1 MFDLTKSLF
10 SMTVFS
16 AVMAVILI
24 GFLLTQRKP
33 RIDGLAEMAAADAL
47 ATVAALFGNHAAA
60 HRSPEAGFVPIFA
73 FVVCVLRSCRAMR
86 RLQRR
91 PSCRALEA
99 TALGL
104 SAVGAYVFLVVQNNL
119 AHALVLN
126 AAIHVVVCTVTAR
139 DLLTERRLGL
149 RSGCRILGVMFAL
162 FAALQVVRVVARPLR
177 QQPGALGDQ
186 VVLLDHVG
194 IFVGMA
200 VAIGWSLGLLW
211 ASYRNA
217 EIQLRAANR
226 ELEHVAN
233 AVAHDLKSPLNAVV
247 GYLQLI
253 DVAKA
258 RGNAEQVSAY
268 AEIAL

>member
-10 SMTVFS
+10 SMTVVS

-47 ATVAALFGNHAAA
+47 AAVAALL
-60 HRSPEAGFVPIFA
+60 PIFA

-126 AAIHVVVCTVTAR
+126 AAIHVVVYTVTAR

-162 FAALQVVRVVARPLR
+162 FAALQLVRVVARPLR

-200 VAIGWSLGLLW
+200 MAIG
-211 ASYRNA
+211 
-217 EIQLRAANR
+217 
-226 ELEHVAN
+226 
-233 AVAHDLKSPLNAVV
+233 
-247 GYLQLI
+247 
-253 DVAKA
+253 
-258 RGNAEQVSAY
+258 
-268 AEIAL
+268 